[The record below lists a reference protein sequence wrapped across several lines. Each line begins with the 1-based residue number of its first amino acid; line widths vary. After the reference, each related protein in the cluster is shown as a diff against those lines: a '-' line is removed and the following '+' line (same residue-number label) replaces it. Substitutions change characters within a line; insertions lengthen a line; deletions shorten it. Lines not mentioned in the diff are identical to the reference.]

1 MTDRLVDT
9 LDTFTK
15 KTNDLATQL
24 YTTLTHVLDTKQLT
38 TLLAFF
44 ADELKYE
51 NIVLDSI
58 PSQLLGTI
66 PTKGYS
72 EDLVPGMTEAEK
84 LIDLLRSVE

>member
-44 ADELKYE
+44 ADE
-51 NIVLDSI
+51 
-58 PSQLLGTI
+58 
-66 PTKGYS
+66 
-72 EDLVPGMTEAEK
+72 
-84 LIDLLRSVE
+84 